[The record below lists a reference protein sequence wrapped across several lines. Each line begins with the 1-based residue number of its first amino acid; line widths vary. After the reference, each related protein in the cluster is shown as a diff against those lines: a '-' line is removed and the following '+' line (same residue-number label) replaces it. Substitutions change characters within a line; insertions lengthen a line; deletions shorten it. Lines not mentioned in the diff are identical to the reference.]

1 MNIKIL
7 SVEPNQVKV
16 QVSDLYH
23 NSIFAVAPSKFQE
36 FKKKV
41 SSCRTI
47 AQLRREA

>member
-23 NSIFAVAPSKFQE
+23 NSIFAVPPNKFQE
-36 FKKKV
+36 FKQKATT
-41 SSCRTI
+41 CRSI
-47 AQLRREA
+47 SQLRKEA